1 MTGPKNQMDKEK
13 GPKLNDDECVSQLE
27 LKEMMRAMTEAFKEY
42 QDSTATTYE
51 QLDRRVAELVTR
63 MDVLEARPPPPTPA
77 AAIGAVLLSPMD
89 DDDGDVYAPLRRRL
103 ARNRQGMGGN
113 GRRRHHNPERDNDPF
128 AKIKFSIP
136 PFMGSYDAETYLD
149 WEMTVEQKFN
159 SHLVPEQ
166 HRVRQATSEF
176 KDFAIIC
183 WNELVNTRAA
193 PQTWNVLKEEMR
205 ARFVPP
211 SYRRDLRKNCNT

>member
-1 MTGPKNQMDKEK
+1 
-13 GPKLNDDECVSQLE
+13 
-27 LKEMMRAMTEAFKEY
+27 
-42 QDSTATTYE
+42 
-51 QLDRRVAELVTR
+51 
-63 MDVLEARPPPPTPA
+63 MDVLEARPPPPTLAPA
-77 AAIGAVLLSPMD
+77 HSPVD
-89 DDDGDVYAPLRRRL
+89 DDDDDDDVYAPRRQLL

-113 GRRRHHNPERDNDPF
+113 GRRRHNPEPDHDPF

-136 PFMGSYDAETYLD
+136 PFMGSYDAEAYLD

-166 HRVRQATSEF
+166 HRVRQGTCEF
-176 KDFAIIC
+176 RDFAIIW

-193 PQTWNVLKEEMR
+193 PQTWNPLKEEMR

-211 SYRRDLRKNCNT
+211 SYRRDLQKKLQRLDQGDMSVQEYYQEL

>member
-1 MTGPKNQMDKEK
+1 
-13 GPKLNDDECVSQLE
+13 
-27 LKEMMRAMTEAFKEY
+27 
-42 QDSTATTYE
+42 
-51 QLDRRVAELVTR
+51 
-63 MDVLEARPPPPTPA
+63 MDVLEVRPPPPTLAPA
-77 AAIGAVLLSPMD
+77 HSPVD
-89 DDDGDVYAPLRRRL
+89 DDDDDDDVYAPLRQRL
-103 ARNRQGMGGN
+103 ACNRQGMGGN
-113 GRRRHHNPERDNDPF
+113 GRRRHNPEPDHDPF

-136 PFMGSYDAETYLD
+136 PFMGSYDAKAYLD

-176 KDFAIIC
+176 RDFAIIW

-193 PQTWNVLKEEMR
+193 PQTWNALKEEMR

-211 SYRRDLRKNCNT
+211 SYSVTFGKNCNA